1 MHVVRHFEETHL
13 QHLEHVCLPVANAYI
28 LAYSEGLQLV
38 VVIASH
44 GRRLHTSQYLDA
56 GTHGNLFARSHHGT
70 QCLLGK
76 HGTIK
81 GTWRIVA
88 DITMTTILTGG
99 LSEIIQEDSSS
110 AHSRFG
116 VFFHSSQFFQ
126 IHRFL
131 SAFFAER
138 TEGDDIC
145 HRIEQYR
152 IGRSA
157 VSSGSSYLLIETLD
171 ALRHVVVNHPAY
183 VALVDTHSEGD
194 GSAHHF
200 YLVHL
205 ETFLYR
211 GSLLGGESGMI
222 GFCLYAMLL
231 QSLCHHL
238 RILAREAVDDACL
251 VWATGDEMVDELQL
265 LLLGAFLTHGETEVG
280 TVEAAHEGLSVQ
292 MQLVDDVLAGN
303 LIGCG
308 GKCHHRNAPET
319 LVKESELRILRTEI
333 VAPLTDTVG
342 FIYGEER
349 NLDVAEQ
356 IRYLAEE
363 FFGRNIEQFQF
374 ARFASSADD
383 EIIGYIVA
391 AVESFG
397 WNAVRLEGFHLVVH
411 QTDEWRNDHCCSLH
425 CQRRNL
431 IAQTLSSAR
440 RHQHQTVVTLHHF
453 PDDGFLVGAEG
464 IVSEVRFQYLVDLH
478 IS

>member
-1 MHVVRHFEETHL
+1 MHVIRHFEETHL
-13 QHLEHVCLPVANAYI
+13 EHLEHVCLPIAHAHI
-28 LAYSEGLQLV
+28 LAHTEGLQLII
-38 VVIASH
+38 VISRN
-44 GRRLHTSQYLDA
+44 GRSLHASQYLDA
-56 GTHGNLFARSHHGT
+56 GAHGNLFARSYHGT
-70 QCLLGK
+70 QRLLGK
-76 HGTIK
+76 HGTIE

-88 DITMTTILTGG
+88 DITMTTILTGS

-110 AHSRFG
+110 ADSRFG

-152 IGRSA
+152 IGRCA

-171 ALRHVVVNHPAY
+171 ALRHVVVNHPAHI
-183 VALVDTHSEGD
+183 ALVDTHSEGD

-205 ETFLYR
+205 ETLLYR

-251 VWATGDEMVDELQL
+251 VWATGDEMVNEFQFL
-265 LLLGAFLTHGETEVG
+265 LLRTFLAHGKTEVR
-280 TVEAAHEGLSVQ
+280 TIETAHEGLAVQ
-292 MQLVDDVLAGN
+292 MQLVDDVLSGN
-303 LIGCG
+303 LIGCSRER
-308 GKCHHRNAPET
+308 HHRHAIEF
-319 LVKESELRILRTEI
+319 LVKESELGILRTEV
-333 VAPLTDTVG
+333 VAPLTDAVG

-356 IRYLAEE
+356 IRYLAEK
-363 FFGRNIEQFQF
+363 FFGRDIEQFQF

-440 RHQHQTVVTLHHF
+440 RHQHQTVVTLHYF
-453 PDDGFLVGAEG
+453 SDDGFLVGAEG

>member
-1 MHVVRHFEETHL
+1 M
-13 QHLEHVCLPVANAYI
+13 
-28 LAYSEGLQLV
+28 
-38 VVIASH
+38 
-44 GRRLHTSQYLDA
+44 
-56 GTHGNLFARSHHGT
+56 
-70 QCLLGK
+70 
-76 HGTIK
+76 
-81 GTWRIVA
+81 
-88 DITMTTILTGG
+88 
-99 LSEIIQEDSSS
+99 
-110 AHSRFG
+110 
-116 VFFHSSQFFQ
+116 
-126 IHRFL
+126 
-131 SAFFAER
+131 
-138 TEGDDIC
+138 
-145 HRIEQYR
+145 
-152 IGRSA
+152 
-157 VSSGSSYLLIETLD
+157 
-171 ALRHVVVNHPAY
+171 NHPAH

-211 GSLLGGESGMI
+211 GSLLGGEPGMI

-251 VWATGDEMVDELQL
+251 VWATGDEMVNEFQL
-265 LLLGAFLTHGETEVG
+265 LLLRAFLAHGKTEVR
-280 TVEAAHEGLSVQ
+280 TVETAHEGLAVQ
-292 MQLVDDVLAGN
+292 MQLVDDVLSGN
-303 LIGCG
+303 LIGCSRER
-308 GKCHHRNAPET
+308 HHRHAIEF
-319 LVKESELRILRTEI
+319 LVQESELGILRTEI

-363 FFGRNIEQFQF
+363 FFGRDIEQFQF

-397 WNAVRLEGFHLVVH
+397 RNAIRLEGFHLVVH

-425 CQRRNL
+425 RQRRNL

-440 RHQHQTVVTLHHF
+440 RHQYQTVVTLHHF
-453 PDDGFLVGAEG
+453 PDDGFLVGSEG

>member
-1 MHVVRHFEETHL
+1 MHIIRHLEES
-13 QHLEHVCLPVANAYI
+13 HLEHLQQIGLPIAHAHI
-28 LAYSEGLQLV
+28 LAHTEGLQF
-38 VVIASH
+38 VIVISRN
-44 GRRLHTSQYLDA
+44 GRRLHASQYLDA
-56 GTHGNLFARSHHGT
+56 GAHGNLFARSHHGT
-70 QCLLGK
+70 QRLLGK
-76 HGTIK
+76 YGTIE

-88 DITMTTILTGG
+88 DITMTAILTGG

-110 AHSRFG
+110 ADSRFG

-138 TEGDDIC
+138 AQGDDVC

-152 IGRSA
+152 ICRSA

-171 ALRHVVVNHPAY
+171 ALRHVVVNHPSH

-205 ETFLYR
+205 ETLLHR
-211 GSLLGGESGMI
+211 GSLLGRESGMI
-222 GFCLYAMLL
+222 GFGIDAMRLEC
-231 QSLCHHL
+231 LCHHL
-238 RILAREAVDDACL
+238 CVLAREAVDDACFFG
-251 VWATGDEMVDELQL
+251 ATGDEMVNEFQFL
-265 LLLGAFLTHGETEVG
+265 LLRTFLAHGKTEIR
-280 TVEAAHEGLSVQ
+280 TVETAHEGLAVQ
-292 MQLVDDVLAGN
+292 MQLVDDVLSGN
-303 LIGCG
+303 LIGCSRER
-308 GKCHHRNAPET
+308 HHRHAIEF
-319 LVKESELRILRTEI
+319 LVQESELGILRTEI

-342 FIYGEER
+342 FINGEER

-374 ARFASSADD
+374 ARLASSADD
-383 EIIGYIVA
+383 EIIGYIIA

-411 QTDEWRNDHCCSLH
+411 QTDEWRNDHCRSLH

-440 RHQHQTVVTLHHF
+440 RHQYQTVVTLHHF
-453 PDDGFLVGAEG
+453 PDDGFLVGSEG